1 MLMQIPPHQSPKNLN
16 KRALHRGLAVVAV
29 RGAEGDDMDHGN
41 DELDEFDYQMATE
54 SLPELHA
61 IHDGT
66 VKPVALDEIDR
77 QLALKSI

>member
-1 MLMQIPPHQSPKNLN
+1 MLMHTPSPQNNKHQN
-16 KRALHRGLAVVAV
+16 KRALHRDLAVV
-29 RGAEGDDMDHGN
+29 RGAEGDDMGHDN

-61 IHDGT
+61 LHDGT
-66 VKPVALDEIDR
+66 VKSVALDEIDR